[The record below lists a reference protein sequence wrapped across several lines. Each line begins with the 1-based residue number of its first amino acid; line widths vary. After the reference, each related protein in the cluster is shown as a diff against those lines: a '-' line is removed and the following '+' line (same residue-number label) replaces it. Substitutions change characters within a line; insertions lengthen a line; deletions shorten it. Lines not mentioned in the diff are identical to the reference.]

1 METDT
6 PWKKP
11 PFDLT
16 PLSLMLFAQF
26 GAVLSIAVWF
36 IPDDLG
42 ELNAA
47 TVILLLGLTGIGL
60 LQLFRVKNGRL
71 LTYPCIAL
79 LALSWV
85 VLGEFEVADAIFVTV
100 FMSIIFTFLVYIPA
114 LAFDNYGMTL
124 QRPRRKVF
132 LLVLT
137 VLLAAFW
144 FGADAVTVAMEGEYE
159 VDWDYETDE
168 PIMEAISGMEHML
181 AIGAATLFSVGILG
195 LVVVAGFGV
204 KAGPL
209 RPVHFGLALSASY
222 GLFAAIMFLVD
233 DGGVFT
239 DLLEVASLGGML
251 TLPALGF
258 FSEDESA
265 LEPPST
271 DSTEEPV
278 QG

>member
-1 METDT
+1 MENETS
-6 PWKKP
+6 WKKP

-42 ELNAA
+42 ELSSHRHLAA
-47 TVILLLGLTGIGL
+47 RPHRHRIAPTV
-60 LQLFRVKNGRL
+60 
-71 LTYPCIAL
+71 PCQRTDDCRPTHAL
-79 LALSWV
+79 RCALSWV
-85 VLGEFEVADAIFVTV
+85 VLGEFEVGDAVFVTL
-100 FMSIIFTFLVYIPA
+100 FMSIVFTFLVYIPA
-114 LAFDNYGMTL
+114 LAFDDYGMTL
-124 QRPRRKVF
+124 QRPRRKAF

-144 FGADAVTVAMEGEYE
+144 FGAEAITMAMDGEYE
-159 VDWDYETDE
+159 VDWDDETDE
-168 PIMEAISGMEHML
+168 AIMEALNGMEHML
-181 AIGAATLFSVGILG
+181 AIGAAAFFSVGILG
-195 LVVVAGFGV
+195 LVSVAGFGV
-204 KAGPL
+204 NAGPL

-222 GLFAAIMFLVD
+222 GLLAAVMFLVD
-233 DGGVFT
+233 DGGVIT

-258 FSEDESA
+258 FSEDEST

>member
-36 IPDDLG
+36 IPDDLS

-47 TVILLLGLTGIGL
+47 TVILLLGLIGIGL

-85 VLGEFEVADAIFVTV
+85 VLGEFEVADAVFVTV

-124 QRPRRKVF
+124 NDRV
-132 LLVLT
+132 
-137 VLLAAFW
+137 
-144 FGADAVTVAMEGEYE
+144 EGLPVG
-159 VDWDYETDE
+159 VD
-168 PIMEAISGMEHML
+168 
-181 AIGAATLFSVGILG
+181 
-195 LVVVAGFGV
+195 
-204 KAGPL
+204 
-209 RPVHFGLALSASY
+209 RASRC
-222 GLFAAIMFLVD
+222 FLVWCRCRHR
-233 DGGVFT
+233 GHGRRV
-239 DLLEVASLGGML
+239 
-251 TLPALGF
+251 
-258 FSEDESA
+258 
-265 LEPPST
+265 
-271 DSTEEPV
+271 
-278 QG
+278 